1 MTLDGAWAA
10 KEEAFKGSLTPG
22 KLADLVVLSND
33 IMTVPEDEIRTTR
46 VVATIVAGKVVYR
59 AP

>member
-1 MTLDGAWAA
+1 
-10 KEEAFKGSLTPG
+10 
-22 KLADLVVLSND
+22 VLSND
-33 IMTVPEDEIRTTR
+33 IMTVSEDEIRTTR